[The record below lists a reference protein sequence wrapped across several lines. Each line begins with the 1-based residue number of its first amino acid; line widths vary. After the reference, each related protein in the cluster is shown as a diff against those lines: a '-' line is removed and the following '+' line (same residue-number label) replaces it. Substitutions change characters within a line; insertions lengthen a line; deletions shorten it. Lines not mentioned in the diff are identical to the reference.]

1 MANRLTTAQFGLAM
15 RNWGPPAIVAL
26 AAMAALVTPT
36 ADAAARQ
43 FAGDRVGFPH
53 AKEQPRGLD

>member
-1 MANRLTTAQFGLAM
+1 
-15 RNWGPPAIVAL
+15 VAL